1 MSNEHPTPEAI
12 MQLTRAYAG
21 SKALVSAA
29 QLGLLTTLADGP
41 LTGEVLRAKLGLQ
54 PRGTTDWLAGPTD
67 EGVRI
72 IDVWDSEQALAA
84 VPSRAS
90 RARDRRARRALAPRA
105 HLPRPASGAPRAPA
119 DKGGKVMK
127 KLGVRR
133 RMRAGNRGS
142 GWEESMRVR
151 RTVAAGAISVLGA
164 VGAVAAWGTGTAL
177 AYGNDA
183 VHQVEIS
190 ASLTPNPFGP
200 GTGGGIWL
208 WIELDGTQSGGDG
221 DYTGSDCL
229 HRTPIE
235 PSTGAV
241 ADHGDVTWTSDGS
254 TITITGVVIGGNTPV
269 TITVPESGHESVSL
283 GDVFQGLTPPG
294 VPAPP
299 GTAQVQVAP

>member
-1 MSNEHPTPEAI
+1 
-12 MQLTRAYAG
+12 
-21 SKALVSAA
+21 
-29 QLGLLTTLADGP
+29 
-41 LTGEVLRAKLGLQ
+41 
-54 PRGTTDWLAGPTD
+54 
-67 EGVRI
+67 
-72 IDVWDSEQALAA
+72 
-84 VPSRAS
+84 
-90 RARDRRARRALAPRA
+90 
-105 HLPRPASGAPRAPA
+105 
-119 DKGGKVMK
+119 MK
-127 KLGVRR
+127 KLGDHR
-133 RMRAGNRGS
+133 RMRNGTRGP
-142 GWEESMRVR
+142 GRADLKRVR
-151 RTVAAGAISVLGA
+151 RTVAAGTISVLGA
-164 VGAVAAWGTGTAL
+164 VGAVAAWGTGTAF

-190 ASLTPNPFGP
+190 ASLTPNLFGP

-235 PSTGAV
+235 PWTGAV
-241 ADHGDVTWTSDGS
+241 ADRGDVTWTSDGS